1 MLPGYAGPGSSYAGA
16 HGMRHYPAYCTDC
29 KRLWLVA
36 TENAPSAS
44 PSCPRCDDRGRLVPG
59 AYYSDPGSLVFVRL
73 ETAIHDSNLTP
84 AALGRMSSELERLL
98 PSPTEQAIDATFE
111 RIMGELGIGDE
122 LNGKLG
128 KRVTLR
134 MLVTIAST
142 LSQPVVRESGVMR
155 LPQTIP
161 GLFDLV
167 PKKRVAKLDSV
178 QPAEPVREAA
188 SDNDS
193 E

>member
-1 MLPGYAGPGSSYAGA
+1 
-16 HGMRHYPAYCTDC
+16 MRHYPAYCSDC

-36 TENAPSAS
+36 TESAPSAS
-44 PSCPRCDDRGRLVPG
+44 PTCPLCDDRGRLVPG
-59 AYYSDPGSLVFVRL
+59 AYYSDPGSLVFTQL
-73 ETAIHDSNLTP
+73 EAAISGAKLG
-84 AALGRMSSELERLL
+84 AGALGRMSIELERTL
-98 PSPTEQAIDATFE
+98 PSPSEQTIDEAYD
-111 RIMGELGIGDE
+111 RVMNQLGLSLEPG
-122 LNGKLG
+122 GVG

-167 PKKRVAKLDSV
+167 PKKRVGKHDSV
-178 QPAEPVREAA
+178 PVAA
-188 SDNDS
+188 PEVVAGPDES
-193 E
+193 ES

>member
-1 MLPGYAGPGSSYAGA
+1 
-16 HGMRHYPAYCTDC
+16 MRHYPAYCTDC

-36 TENAPSAS
+36 TESAPSAS

-59 AYYSDPGSLVFVRL
+59 AYYSDPGSVVFARL
-73 ETAIHDSNLTP
+73 EAAVHEAKLGGG
-84 AALGRMSSELERLL
+84 ALGRLSGELERTL
-98 PSPTEQAIDATFE
+98 PSPTEQAVDEAYDRVMTQ
-111 RIMGELGIGDE
+111 LGLSLEPG
-122 LNGKLG
+122 GVG

-167 PKKRVAKLDSV
+167 PKKRVGKHDTV
-178 QPAEPVREAA
+178 PAAAA
-188 SDNDS
+188 SEIASDDS
-193 E
+193 ES